1 MAQGETSIT
10 VVGNLVADPELRFT
24 PAGAAVANFRIASTP
39 RRFNRQTS
47 QWEDGEAMYLTCN
60 VWRQAAENVAESL
73 SKGMRVIV
81 QGRLRQRSYESR
93 EGERR
98 SIFEVEVDEV
108 GPSLSFAAAQV
119 TRASRSGG
127 QGGYG
132 NQGGGQ
138 SMGGQGQMNQGTM
151 NQGQQQ
157 QPNHG
162 GFGGGGNTGGFGG
175 GNPQQQAPDNDPW
188 NSAPASGGFGG
199 PADDEPPF

>member
-108 GPSLSFAAAQV
+108 GPSLSFATAQV
-119 TRASRSGG
+119 TRASRGGG

-157 QPNHG
+157 QPSHG
-162 GFGGGGNTGGFGG
+162 GFGGGGNAGGFGG